1 MYMLQAEGYARVTAE
16 KFPNARPGRRA
27 TPAREGKKIMAN
39 EQIENTGP
47 LKGLRLVEMGTLLA
61 GPFCG
66 QLMADFGAE
75 VIKVEPPNQ
84 GDPMRVWG
92 REKAHGKSLWWPVVA
107 RNKKSVTLN
116 LREAEGQAIARDLIS
131 KADFLLEN
139 FRPGTMERWNLS
151 YEELAEINPG
161 LIMIRVSGFGQTGP
175 YSTRA
180 GFGAIGE
187 SMGGLRYVCGDPSTP
202 PSRMGISIGDS
213 LAATF
218 ACIGALTALHHR
230 EKTGEGQIVDS
241 AIYEAVLNMMESLVT
256 EYDKG
261 GYIRERTGAILPNVA
276 PSNIYPTSDD
286 QYILIAANQDT
297 VFKRLCDAMQ
307 RPELATN
314 ERYATHSARGA
325 VQQELDDLISDWTR
339 GLTGTQL
346 EALMEEHGIPS
357 GKIYTPADM
366 LEDAHFKARE
376 AIVTTMHP
384 TFGDLKMQNVAPK
397 LSKTPG
403 NIRRPG
409 PELGEHNAEIYGEV
423 LAMTAEQMAELES
436 KGII

>member
-1 MYMLQAEGYARVTAE
+1 
-16 KFPNARPGRRA
+16 
-27 TPAREGKKIMAN
+27 MADD
-39 EQIENTGP
+39 EIANTGP
-47 LKGLRLVEMGTLLA
+47 LKDLRLIEMGTLLA

-75 VIKVEPPNQ
+75 VIKIEPPNQ

-92 REKAHGKSLWWPVVA
+92 REKAHGQSLWWPVVA

-116 LREAEGQAIARDLIS
+116 LREKEGQEIARDLIAKS
-131 KADFLLEN
+131 DFLLEN
-139 FRPGTMERWNLS
+139 FRPGTMERWNLG
-151 YEELAEINPG
+151 YEELAKINPG

-175 YSTRA
+175 YSSRA
-180 GFGAIGE
+180 GFGAVGE
-187 SMGGLRYVCGDPSTP
+187 SMGGLRYVCGDPTTP

-218 ACIGALTALHHR
+218 ACIGALTALHHK
-230 EKTGEGQIVDS
+230 EKTGEGQVVDS

-256 EYDKG
+256 EYDKA

-276 PSNIYPTSDD
+276 PSNVYPTHDD
-286 QYILIAANQDT
+286 GLILIAANQDT
-297 VFKRLCDAMQ
+297 VFRRLATAMGQ
-307 RPELATN
+307 PELAEN
-314 ERYATHSARGA
+314 ERYATHGARGA
-325 VQQELDDLISDWTR
+325 VQQELDAMISEWTR
-339 GLTGTQL
+339 TKNVAEL
-346 EALMEEHGIPS
+346 EQLMEEHGIPS
-357 GKIYTPADM
+357 GKIYTAPDM

-384 TFGDLKMQNVAPK
+384 TFGELKMQNIAPK

-409 PELGEHNAEIYGEV
+409 PELGQHNDEIYGEI
-423 LAMTAEQMAELES
+423 LAMTAEQMAEL
-436 KGII
+436 KNRGII